1 VGAATQSGNAI
12 RGGETN
18 FGRLMDIK
26 LPNLGEGADSG
37 VVVSL
42 FVKEGET
49 VTQDQALLE
58 IENEKAVATIPST
71 GSGVV
76 AQIHVKPGDKVT
88 VGQKLV
94 TLQAEGEPAPAVTP
108 AVPPPPPEA
117 PEPAAE
123 DEPALGPS
131 APLTGEPPPAAPS
144 VRRIARELGLDLRR
158 IRGSARGGRVLMSDI
173 RAYIQRLEKLAAK
186 ASAVG
191 EQAREPRLE
200 PVDFAKWGP
209 VTIRPLSP
217 LRQVITRRLSDSWA
231 LAPRVTQFDE
241 ADITDLLALRKEY
254 APAYEERGARLTLTG
269 FLIKAVTAVL
279 QNHPRFNA
287 SLDITEENLVL
298 KSYFHIGIAVD
309 TPHGLLVP
317 VIRDADKK
325 SLLDISREL
334 EDLAARARERKL
346 AIEEMKGGSFTISN
360 QGGIGSGHFTPIVN
374 VPEVAILGVGR
385 GAIKPVWRDDQFV
398 PRTLLPLTLAYDHR
412 VIDGGAAAR
421 FMVELVQTLENYD
434 ADLVKP

>member
-1 VGAATQSGNAI
+1 
-12 RGGETN
+12 
-18 FGRLMDIK
+18 MDIK

-37 VVVSL
+37 VVVNL
-42 FVKEGET
+42 LVKEGET
-49 VTQDQALLE
+49 VIRDQALLE

-76 AQIHVKPGDKVT
+76 VQIHVKPGDKVT
-88 VGQKLV
+88 VGQKLI
-94 TLQAEGEPAPAVTP
+94 TLQAAGEPAPEIAP
-108 AVPPPPPEA
+108 SVPPPPPPEPA
-117 PEPAAE
+117 PEPE
-123 DEPALGPS
+123 TDALAGV
-131 APLTGEPPPAAPS
+131 PLTGDAPPAAPS
-144 VRRIARELGLDLRR
+144 VRRVARELGLDLRR
-158 IRGSARGGRVLMSDI
+158 IRGSARGGRVVMSDL

-186 ASAVG
+186 ACAVG
-191 EQAREPRLE
+191 EQARKPRLE

-241 ADITDLLALRKEY
+241 ADITDLLARRKEY

-298 KSYFHIGIAVD
+298 KSYFHIGVAVD

-385 GAIKPVWRDDQFV
+385 GAVKPVWRNEQFV